1 MSKDY
6 YKILGVNKGASES
19 EIKTAFRKMAHQYHP
34 DKNKGDDIKF
44 KEINE
49 AYQTLSDANKRAQYD
64 RFGSEGAQ
72 GFGGG
77 NGYTQQGGFGGFDF
91 SGFQNGG
98 NVEFDMGDLGD
109 IFGDFFGGQ
118 SRKNTGYGGR
128 QQKKG
133 RDLVTQID
141 VQLSELIMG
150 AEKNIRI
157 KVASLCES
165 CTGSG
170 NQKGEKEENCDS
182 CKGSGKI
189 TRIRNTILGSF
200 QEVTYCDKCEGEGK
214 IVKKKCTTCNGIG
227 SVQKE
232 KELKITIPAGSNN
245 GDSLKLPGGGEYVKK
260 GSTGDLF
267 IKLNLVFPRKL
278 TDKQKQLLEE
288 LKQQGL

>member
-109 IFGDFFGGQ
+109 IFGDFFGGPEETRTLHLCNANAALYQ
-118 SRKNTGYGGR
+118 MSYGPFI
-128 QQKKG
+128 KKG
-133 RDLVTQID
+133 QLDKL
-141 VQLSELIMG
+141 VQL
-150 AEKNIRI
+150 
-157 KVASLCES
+157 V
-165 CTGSG
+165 
-170 NQKGEKEENCDS
+170 
-182 CKGSGKI
+182 
-189 TRIRNTILGSF
+189 
-200 QEVTYCDKCEGEGK
+200 
-214 IVKKKCTTCNGIG
+214 
-227 SVQKE
+227 
-232 KELKITIPAGSNN
+232 
-245 GDSLKLPGGGEYVKK
+245 
-260 GSTGDLF
+260 
-267 IKLNLVFPRKL
+267 
-278 TDKQKQLLEE
+278 
-288 LKQQGL
+288 